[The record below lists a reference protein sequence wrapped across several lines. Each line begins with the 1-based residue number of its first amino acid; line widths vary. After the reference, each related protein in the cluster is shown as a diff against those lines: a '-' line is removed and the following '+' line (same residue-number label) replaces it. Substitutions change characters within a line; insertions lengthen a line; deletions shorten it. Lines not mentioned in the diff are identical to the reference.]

1 MVVYSQ
7 FDGIAPKL
15 SEPYSDTVWIISGKK
30 SLDVHFQKQKLDF
43 TLDTRLTLISNT
55 TAKLAGL
62 RFGIEYRR
70 VHRFGFGIYGLGN
83 GVHMSS
89 LKEINPAINDAVLNL
104 SYASVFYERVLY
116 FHRKWEWSATIHFG
130 KGEINGLYRTAEN
143 LHWQTLPS
151 RTVNPFEISTTG
163 YYHLTWWCS
172 LGVGYGYR
180 YMSNTPAEVRP
191 VYNAPVAIARLR
203 IKVGRL
209 VKSIW
214 DKDAR
219 LEY

>member
-1 MVVYSQ
+1 MSGQLNGRMSTY
-7 FDGIAPKL
+7 
-15 SEPYSDTVWIISGKK
+15 SEPYHDTVWIITGKK
-30 SLDVHFQKQKLDF
+30 ELNTLFQKQKFDF

-55 TAKLAGL
+55 TARLAGL
-62 RFGIEYRR
+62 RMGIEYRR
-70 VHRFGFGIYGLGN
+70 VHRFGIGLYGLGN

-89 LKEINPAINDAVLNL
+89 LREINPNINDAVLNL

-116 FHRKWEWSATIHFG
+116 FHPKWEWSATVHVG
-130 KGEINGLYRTAEN
+130 KGEINGKYRTAN
-143 LHWQTLPS
+143 NQLWQALPS
-151 RTVNPFEISTTG
+151 RSVNPFEISTTG

-172 LGVGYGYR
+172 LGFGYGYR
-180 YMSNTPAEVRP
+180 FMSNTPMEVRP

-209 VKSIW
+209 VKNIW
-214 DKDAR
+214 DKDVR